1 MSGDLDKGGTFREWV
16 KTYCGP
22 TLGWVNF
29 LVNAVLTI
37 TAGGTTTI
45 ASGTTLIRVNVAGLV
60 TVQLPTAIV
69 PTPAVTVPPTA
80 FTGQPVTIVDV
91 GGNAAA
97 NNITILPFGAETIM
111 GLASLVI
118 TSNYGAFVL
127 TPDTVN
133 GGWTNV

>member
-22 TLGWVNF
+22 TLGWVMF
-29 LVNAVLTI
+29 LQNAVKDVI
-37 TAGGTTTI
+37 TAGTTNI
-45 ASGTTLIRVNVAGLV
+45 DSGTNLIRVNVAGLV
-60 TVQLPTAIV
+60 TIQLPTAIV

-80 FTGQPVTIVDV
+80 LTGQPVIIVDR
-91 GGNAAA
+91 GGNAASF
-97 NNITILPFGAETIM
+97 NITILPFGAETIM